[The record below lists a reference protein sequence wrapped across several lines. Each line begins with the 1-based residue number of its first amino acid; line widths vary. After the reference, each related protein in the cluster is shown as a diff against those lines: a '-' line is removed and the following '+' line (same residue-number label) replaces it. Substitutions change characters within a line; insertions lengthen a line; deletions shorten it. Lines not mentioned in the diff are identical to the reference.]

1 MIRKWMTYLEGDR
14 SIWVIAMIF
23 SLISIVTVYSFIP
36 ILIIQNGGTTEYYLI
51 KHAII
56 LASGFGLMY
65 LAHKAN
71 PKFYARVSRIA
82 LWASAGLLLVTM
94 FYGASINQAERW
106 LEIPVI
112 NQKFQTSD
120 IAKLA
125 LVIYLART
133 LVAKKDKLHSLR
145 EGVIPVMWPVFM
157 ICGLILPQNF
167 STAAML
173 FAICLAIMYV
183 GRMPVK
189 WILGTFGVAVLAF
202 LMLLGLAKASPGLL
216 PRLDTWMA
224 RWESFS
230 AGDTEEATQLENA
243 QKAIYSGGIFGKGPG
258 KGDYKYSLSQ
268 AYADFYFA
276 SFIEEFGLIGGMIII
291 SFFLIFF
298 YRCMRIGM
306 KSESAFGTYA
316 VMGIGLALTGQA
328 LINMAVPTEVVPV
341 TGQNMPILGMG
352 GTSIWF
358 TCMSLGIV
366 LSVSRHISAKERAT
380 EKTGNNVR
388 AAAA

>member
-1 MIRKWMTYLEGDR
+1 MTYLEGDR
-14 SIWVIAMIF
+14 TIWVIAIIFAMI
-23 SLISIVTVYSFIP
+23 SMVTVYSFIP
-36 ILIIQNGGTTEYYLI
+36 ILIIQSGGSTEYYLI
-51 KHAII
+51 KHII
-56 LASGFGLMY
+56 TLASGFALMY
-65 LAHKAN
+65 VAHKVN
-71 PKFYARVSRIA
+71 PKYYARIAKTA
-82 LWASAGLLLVTM
+82 LWGSAGLLVVTM

-133 LVAKKDKLHSLR
+133 LVTKKDKLHDLK
-145 EGVIPVMWPVFM
+145 EGVIPVMWPVFL

-173 FAICLAIMYV
+173 FAICLVIMFI
-183 GRMPVK
+183 GRMPMK
-189 WILGTFGVAVLAF
+189 WILGTVGVAVVAF
-202 LMLLGLAKASPGLL
+202 MLMLGLAKASPGLL

-230 AGDTEEATQLENA
+230 DGDTEEADQLENA
-243 QKAIYSGGIFGKGPG
+243 QKAIYSGGFFGKGPG

-276 SFIEEFGLIGGMIII
+276 SLVEEFGLLGGIII
-291 SFFLIFF
+291 LGFFLIFL
-298 YRCMRIGM
+298 YRCIRIGL
-306 KSESAFGTYA
+306 KSLTDFGSYA
-316 VMGIGLALTGQA
+316 AIGIALALTAQA

-341 TGQNMPILGMG
+341 TGQNMPILGLG

-358 TCMSLGIV
+358 TCISLGVI
-366 LSVSRHISAKERAT
+366 LSVSRQIPTVASKINAKS
-380 EKTGNNVR
+380 KGNNVR
-388 AAAA
+388 AAA